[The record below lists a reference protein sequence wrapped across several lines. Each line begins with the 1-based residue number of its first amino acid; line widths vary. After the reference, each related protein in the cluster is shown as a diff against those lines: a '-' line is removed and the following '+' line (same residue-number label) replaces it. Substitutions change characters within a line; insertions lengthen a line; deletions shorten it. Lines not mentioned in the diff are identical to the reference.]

1 MKEAIRTKRCVELLF
16 FFLNKAT
23 LEYHSVKPVNKDYIK
38 PRITKDSSH
47 SRSFSNTYITFIHVH
62 VYNEIYHQIA
72 LFH

>member
-23 LEYHSVKPVNKDYIK
+23 LEYHSVKDYIK
-38 PRITKDSSH
+38 TKITKDSSH
-47 SRSFSNTYITFIHVH
+47 SRSFSNTYITFIHIH
-62 VYNEIYHQIA
+62 VYNEIYHQIS